1 VIAEYKMRFVE
12 FILQS
17 IPLVISLYAKKY
29 LDDDLAQTLV
39 ELENDSSL
47 PRIKT
52 YDFIVGEF
60 GFILCSLK

>member
-1 VIAEYKMRFVE
+1 MKFVE

-17 IPLVISLYAKKY
+17 IPLVISFYAKKY
-29 LDDDLAQTLV
+29 LDDDLAQTLA

-52 YDFIVGEF
+52 YDFIVGEL
-60 GFILCSLK
+60 GFILCIFK